1 MVRKDAADE
10 RAKTLGKSVA
20 ENDGEEIYKE
30 DAHRGYDGTI
40 DHAVTAAIEPMFA
53 KAYPLAHVDD
63 GMGQTLRI
71 AKDKVENPSE
81 EKDENRKM
89 EGEVKRK
96 MEGDICGYGI
106 HEMEN
111 ELMISALPFG
121 KNLIWHGATC
131 HFLPVSARLCGRKR
145 HRDHGSWR
153 HRG

>member
-1 MVRKDAADE
+1 MRKNAADE

-89 EGEVKRK
+89 EG
-96 MEGDICGYGI
+96 DICGYGI
-106 HEMEN
+106 HEVEN

-121 KNLIWHGATC
+121 NNLIWHGATC

>member
-1 MVRKDAADE
+1 MRKNAADE

-89 EGEVKRK
+89 EG
-96 MEGDICGYGI
+96 DICGYGI
-106 HEMEN
+106 HEVEN

-121 KNLIWHGATC
+121 NNLIWHGAT
-131 HFLPVSARLCGRKR
+131 
-145 HRDHGSWR
+145 
-153 HRG
+153 

>member
-1 MVRKDAADE
+1 MRKNAADE

-53 KAYPLAHVDD
+53 NAYPLAHVDD

-89 EGEVKRK
+89 EG
-96 MEGDICGYGI
+96 DICGYGI
-106 HEMEN
+106 HEVEN

-121 KNLIWHGATC
+121 NNLIWHGATC

>member
-1 MVRKDAADE
+1 MRKNAADE

-89 EGEVKRK
+89 EG
-96 MEGDICGYGI
+96 DICGYGI
-106 HEMEN
+106 HEVEN

-121 KNLIWHGATC
+121 NNLIWHGATC
-131 HFLPVSARLCGRKR
+131 HFLPVSVRLCGRKR

>member
-1 MVRKDAADE
+1 MRKNAADE

-71 AKDKVENPSE
+71 AKDKVEKPSE
-81 EKDENRKM
+81 EKEEN
-89 EGEVKRK
+89 RK

-106 HEMEN
+106 HEVEN

-121 KNLIWHGATC
+121 NNLIWHGATC

>member
-1 MVRKDAADE
+1 MVRKNAADE

-40 DHAVTAAIEPMFA
+40 DHAVTSAIEPMFA

-89 EGEVKRK
+89 EG
-96 MEGDICGYGI
+96 DICGYGI
-106 HEMEN
+106 HEVEN

-121 KNLIWHGATC
+121 NNLIWHGATC

>member
-1 MVRKDAADE
+1 MVRKNAADE

-89 EGEVKRK
+89 EG
-96 MEGDICGYGI
+96 DICGYGI
-106 HEMEN
+106 HEVEN

-121 KNLIWHGATC
+121 NNLIWHGATC